1 MDQNVSRQFHSAADE
16 ELLSAY
22 IDGQLSAAERLTV
35 ERRLASDA
43 ALKAELEALQATVGL
58 LRELQPVMPPRSFI
72 LDPAT
77 LPRQRWAL
85 FAPLRLATALVA
97 VLLALT
103 FTPDLFGGAGGNT
116 GGAPM
121 AAPAAEA
128 PAAAGSAT
136 SGPEAALEAAP
147 QAQQATAAAA
157 EAAREAPAAA
167 SEAASE
173 AAPAQD
179 DAPVTTQSAPEIAE
193 SAGSVTSNAPPPADE
208 VYRSAEITASDTSSP
223 DTRDLPRSA
232 FEAEGG
238 LPWWRWAQIVLAGLT
253 LALGAATLWARTHQE

>member
-136 SGPEAALEAAP
+136 SGPEAA
-147 QAQQATAAAA
+147 
-157 EAAREAPAAA
+157 REAPAAA